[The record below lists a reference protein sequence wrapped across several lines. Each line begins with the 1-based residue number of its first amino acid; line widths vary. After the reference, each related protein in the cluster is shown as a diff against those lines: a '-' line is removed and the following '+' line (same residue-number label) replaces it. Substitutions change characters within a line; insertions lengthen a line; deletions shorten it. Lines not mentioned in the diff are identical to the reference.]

1 MSPQLPPSGS
11 SSGGDPFATPD
22 SQESLATVKA
32 LAEGQYE
39 VLGPL
44 GRDSRGEF
52 AFLGR
57 EPQGNRLVVLKR
69 RRDAGGNIPALQVI
83 ERLDAT
89 VPPPAGSCPACPA
102 PLTSWDPFCG
112 ECGADLAGAVGEPGA
127 GATQEQLL
135 DAVRKAAEGYE
146 VLGGI
151 PRGVGGKMVYFA
163 RELGGGEL
171 VALRL
176 DQENTTGRR
185 PSYTVAATRMVQ
197 AKSLYGTI
205 GGGTAPE
212 GHKPWTPV
220 PSPPVSTPTPGGPA
234 TPPGGATSP
243 AGSGEKICP
252 LCGGL
257 FGPEHRF
264 CPNDGAALRARVR
277 SEELIGQVIADRYH
291 ILSKLGEGGMGRVY
305 LAEHV
310 RMGRRC
316 AVKVMNPR
324 LMHDPDSLGRFSREA
339 SNASRINHPNVA
351 AIYDFGETADEIVYL
366 AMEFVE
372 GESLAAL
379 LHREHGLPPPR
390 AMEIGRQVADALS
403 AAHDLGIVHRDLKPD
418 NVMIARTR
426 GGRDVIKVVDFGI
439 AKATQGSRQ
448 TVTRT
453 GFVVGTPAYMSPEQ
467 ILGGTLDGRSDIY
480 SLGCILYE
488 MLTGEHAFVG
498 SSGEVSIGQRLTDPP
513 PRPRRVNRSLSKEL
527 DGIVTTAM
535 GRLPEHRFQSAGE
548 LRDALTA
555 ALSET
560 PARGGW
566 REWLPWGRSATS
578 VPESGPSTVTGPG
591 AESPAVSGPLPAS
604 GTRTPPRSAIQPP
617 GTAPVPLGWTEA
629 VQPSP
634 QPLGRATT
642 VLRHRSA
649 RPAKVPRGWIAG
661 GTVAAVL
668 LAVVGWRLLMP
679 DSAPERSVVA
689 DGGDPG
695 KVVPKEPDTTFIPQ
709 PADTSAGSGPS
720 EPSASDSTAPGTV
733 RFVVPLPPAASVTV
747 DGQTATL
754 SPDGSLALAP
764 GRHTIRVR
772 APGFRTAAEV
782 TEVLPGEGTMSSLQL
797 LPAEP
802 PADLTSKEPPPPP
815 PPAPARGSGT
825 IVIAGDLL
833 PGAELTVD
841 GRPLSPGT
849 RAATVA
855 PGAHWVKLSALGY
868 RPDSARVEA
877 RPGEETVWQAPP
889 LVPLPRPGPVVVE
902 EPQPKPAPK
911 VPKPAPPES
920 SAKKPVPPPVDHTV
934 EIRRLL
940 GQYGSAIDARS
951 ISQLKTLYPGMT
963 PERERGWRDVFRDEV
978 KDLKATVS
986 VTNIEAAAYGPAEAS
1001 FSLILRF
1008 KPEGGKPQTFKIENQ
1023 ATLRQGPGGWRFA
1036 TLVERGEK
1044 TKE

>member
-1 MSPQLPPSGS
+1 
-11 SSGGDPFATPD
+11 
-22 SQESLATVKA
+22 
-32 LAEGQYE
+32 
-39 VLGPL
+39 
-44 GRDSRGEF
+44 
-52 AFLGR
+52 
-57 EPQGNRLVVLKR
+57 
-69 RRDAGGNIPALQVI
+69 
-83 ERLDAT
+83 
-89 VPPPAGSCPACPA
+89 
-102 PLTSWDPFCG
+102 
-112 ECGADLAGAVGEPGA
+112 
-127 GATQEQLL
+127 
-135 DAVRKAAEGYE
+135 KAAEGYE
-146 VLGGI
+146 VLGAI
-151 PRGVGGKMVYFA
+151 PRGVGGRLVYFA

-176 DQENTTGRR
+176 DQENATGRR
-185 PSYTVAATRMVQ
+185 PSYTVAATRMLRP
-197 AKSLYGTI
+197 KSLYGTI

-212 GHKPWTPV
+212 GRGPWTPI
-220 PSPPVSTPTPGGPA
+220 PSPPVSIPAQRGPA
-234 TPPGGATSP
+234 APSGGATSP

-264 CPNDGAALRARVR
+264 CPNDGAVLRARAGA
-277 SEELIGQVIADRYH
+277 EELIGQVIAERYH

-339 SNASRINHPNVA
+339 SNASRINHPHVA

-379 LHREHGLPPPR
+379 LHRERGLPPPR

-426 GGRDVIKVVDFGI
+426 DGRDVIKVVDFGI
-439 AKATQGSRQ
+439 AKATQGGRQ

-513 PRPRRVNRSLSKEL
+513 PRPRRINRSLSRKL

-535 GRLPEHRFQSAGE
+535 GRLPEQRFQSAGE
-548 LRDALTA
+548 LRDALAA

-560 PARGGW
+560 PARRGW
-566 REWLPWGRSATS
+566 RGWLHRDRPSAPA
-578 VPESGPSTVTGPG
+578 PENGPRGVTGPSAG
-591 AESPAVSGPLPAS
+591 PAVSRPLPAPGTP
-604 GTRTPPRSAIQPP
+604 GTRSRSAMQPP

-629 VQPSP
+629 VQPPP

-649 RPAKVPRGWIAG
+649 RPARVPLRGIAG
-661 GTVAAVL
+661 GTIVAALV
-668 LAVVGWRLLMP
+668 AVVGWRLLTP
-679 DSAPERSVVA
+679 NLAPDRRVVVGGGDSA
-689 DGGDPG
+689 
-695 KVVPKEPDTTFIPQ
+695 KVVPKEPGTTFIPQ
-709 PADTSAGSGPS
+709 PADSSADTSARSSPSQPIGP
-720 EPSASDSTAPGTV
+720 PTVPATADSTPPGTV
-733 RFVVPLPPAASVTV
+733 RFVDPLPPGARVTV

-754 SPDGSLALAP
+754 SSDGSLALAP

-772 APGFRTAAEV
+772 APGFRTATEV
-782 TEVLPGEGTMSSLQL
+782 TEVLPGEGTMSSLRL

-802 PADLTSKEPPPPP
+802 PPDRPPDLPPKE
-815 PPAPARGSGT
+815 PAPAPTRGSGT
-825 IVIAGDLL
+825 VVIAGDLL
-833 PGAELTVD
+833 PGAELSVD

-889 LVPLPRPGPVVVE
+889 LVPLPRPGPVVE
-902 EPQPKPAPK
+902 EPPDKPPPKAPRP
-911 VPKPAPPES
+911 VTPES
-920 SAKKPVPPPVDHTV
+920 AAKKPGPPPVDHTV
-934 EIRRLL
+934 EVRRLL
-940 GQYGSAIDARS
+940 SQYGSAINARS
-951 ISQLKTLYPGMT
+951 ISQLKTLYPGMS

-978 KDLKATVS
+978 KDLRATVS
-986 VTNIEAAAYGPAEAS
+986 VTSIEAAATGPAEAS

-1008 KPEGGKPQTFKIENQ
+1008 KPEGGKPQTFTIENQ
-1023 ATLRQGPGGWRFA
+1023 ATLRQEPGGWRFA
-1036 TLVERGEK
+1036 TLLERGEK